1 MSVVSVVSPVTP
13 VSSALLVTPNNVI
26 VNNNLT
32 TPFPS
37 IVGPYVQIPAY
48 RPQVSIPII
57 RPYFYTDSGIGE
69 NPIAIHDVVVETRHK
84 YLDKWLYDCSETLQL
99 LKIENGRVVV
109 ISYEDSKTN
118 DISKDTR
125 RDLEQKSD
133 YIGDEILTLT
143 KCRKVLSLFCHK
155 NNFKFYDIPHESRY
169 VKKALNKYI
178 VGKLRESHK
187 K

>member
-1 MSVVSVVSPVTP
+1 MISPIYSPIVSPVSP
-13 VSSALLVTPNNVI
+13 LIVTPNNVI
-26 VNNNLT
+26 YNNN
-32 TPFPS
+32 
-37 IVGPYVQIPAY
+37 IVSPIVPVVRPVVQVPIY
-48 RPQVSIPII
+48 RPLINVPYI
-57 RPYFYTDSGIGE
+57 RPYFYTSSGIDE
-69 NPIAIHDVVVETRHK
+69 NPIAVNDVVVEARHK
-84 YLDKWLYDCSETLQL
+84 YLDKWLYEFSETLQL

-109 ISYEDSKTN
+109 ISYEESKTN
-118 DISKDTR
+118 DISKDSR

-133 YIGDEILTLT
+133 YIGDEILTLS
-143 KCRKVLSLFCHK
+143 KCKKILSLFCHK